1 MLLTVPIRDVVSAT
15 PRAKVVRLDLCGL
28 AFPYAAGQAL
38 TIATHGLADR
48 RPYSIASAPE
58 DAARDGYLELLVGVD
73 ADGTPGPHLTLAV
86 GAVVDV
92 EGPVGGFTF
101 PNTSGVPRVLF
112 VAGGTGIAPL
122 RAMIRHALA
131 IGVTDIGVVYSARTA
146 EDFAFE
152 AELRDLAAAG
162 RITLRLTVTRE
173 ADQRWNGPRGR
184 IDANL
189 LADLV
194 HARSTLCFVCGPRA
208 LVDDV
213 PRALGALGVPADL
226 IRVEEW

>member
-1 MLLTVPIRDVVSAT
+1 MPVT
-15 PRAKVVRLDLCGL
+15 PRAKVVRLDLQGL
-28 AFPYAAGQAL
+28 TFPYAPGQAL
-38 TIATHGLADR
+38 TIATHGLVDR

-58 DAARDGYLELLVGVD
+58 DVARDGCLELLVGVG
-73 ADGTPGPHLTLAV
+73 ADGTPGPHLTLSV
-86 GAVVDV
+86 GTVVDV

-101 PNTSGVPRVLF
+101 PNTSGVARALF

-131 IGVTDIGVVYSARTA
+131 IGVAEIGVVYSARTS
-146 EDFAFE
+146 EDFAYK
-152 AELRDLAAAG
+152 AELRELAAAG
-162 RITLRLTVTRE
+162 RIALRLTVTRE
-173 ADQRWNGPRGR
+173 ADARWSGPRGR

-194 HARSTLCFVCGPRA
+194 HDQSTLCFVCGPRA

-213 PRALGALGVPADL
+213 PRTLVALGVPTDL
-226 IRVEEW
+226 VRLEEW